1 MFHIVAINISE
12 EFYLKLISQS
22 AKSIVAKDFD
32 IEEESDSQNNSGEL
46 DDFDAIDDDYLV
58 TSFLFSNLENE
69 KKITEISPKRHFFFC
84 VNSLPQGNYEI
95 QIPPPRA

>member
-22 AKSIVAKDFD
+22 TKSIVAKDFD

-58 TSFLFSNLENE
+58 TSFSLPLLEND
-69 KKITEISPKRHFFFC
+69 KTLIEISRKIPFFFC